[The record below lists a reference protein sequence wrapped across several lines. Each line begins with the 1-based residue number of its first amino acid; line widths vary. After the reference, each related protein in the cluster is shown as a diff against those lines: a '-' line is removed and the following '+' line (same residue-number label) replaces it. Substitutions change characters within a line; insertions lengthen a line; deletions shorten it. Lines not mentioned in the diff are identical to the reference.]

1 MRLLVVAVGRVA
13 DRALGAACA
22 DYAARLARTW
32 QLETRDVRP
41 PAGHLPTPQ
50 RLRRE
55 GERLLQAI
63 PRDARAVAL
72 SRTGTSESSVAFARR
87 LRRWRAE
94 ARDVAFVVG
103 GADGLDQRVVA
114 RCELVLSLSA
124 MTLPHEL
131 ARLVLLEQLY
141 RATTILQGTPYHRS
155 R

>member
-1 MRLLVVAVGRVA
+1 MRLFVIAVGRVA

-22 DYAARLARTW
+22 DYVARLARTW
-32 QLETRDVRP
+32 HLEMRDVRP
-41 PAGHLPTPQ
+41 PAGHLATPQ
-50 RLRRE
+50 RVQRE

-63 PRDARAVAL
+63 PPDARGVAL
-72 SRTGTSESSVAFARR
+72 SRTGKSETSLGFARR
-87 LRRWRAE
+87 LRRWRTE

-103 GADGLDQRVVA
+103 GADGLDPRVVT

-141 RATTILQGTPYHRS
+141 RATTILQGTPYHR
-155 R
+155 RG

>member
-13 DRALGAACA
+13 DGALRAACA
-22 DYAARLARTW
+22 AYAARLARTW
-32 QLETRDVRP
+32 QLEMRDVRS

-50 RLRRE
+50 RVQRE

-63 PRDARAVAL
+63 PADARGVAL
-72 SRTGTSESSVAFARR
+72 SRTGTSESSMGFARR
-87 LRRWRAE
+87 LRRWRTE

-103 GADGLDQRVVA
+103 GADGLDPRVVA

-141 RATTILQGTPYHRS
+141 RATTILQGTPYHR
-155 R
+155 RG

>member
-13 DRALGAACA
+13 HPAMRAACA
-22 DYAARLARTW
+22 DYAQRLTRTW
-32 QLETRDVRP
+32 QLETRDVRA

-50 RLRRE
+50 RVQRE

-63 PRDARAVAL
+63 PDGARSIAL
-72 SRTGTSESSVAFARR
+72 SRTGRSETSVDFARR
-87 LRRWRAE
+87 LRRWRAD
-94 ARDVAFVVG
+94 AHDVAFIVG
-103 GADGLDQRVVA
+103 GADGLDQRVLA

-124 MTLPHEL
+124 LTLPHEL